1 MIRVDNDGVDNPI
14 AGSDAFKI
22 IFVGG
27 LPQAAGG
34 SGIECLR
41 VLGILANQLRS
52 AEHEGNTFVLA
63 PVLGAVHAVINTGAG
78 SGVDIFGIGRID
90 HDAHDVGIIDHAGF
104 NREPVFAAVG
114 SFPRQVV
121 GSGVNSVF
129 VARIES
135 DRVKIA
141 KIFVL
146 RWGDQGPVCA
156 VVSRAVNA
164 GQ

>member
-34 SGIECLR
+34 SGVECLE
-41 VLGILANQLRS
+41 VLGILANQLCS

-78 SGVDIFGIGRID
+78 SGVDIFRIGGID
-90 HDAHDVGIIDHAGF
+90 DDAHDVGIIDHAGF

-114 SFPRQVV
+114 GFPWQVV
-121 GSGVNSVF
+121 GSGINNVF
-129 VARIES
+129 VTGIES
-135 DRVKIA
+135 HGVKIA
-141 KIFVL
+141 KVFVF
-146 RWGDQGPVCA
+146 RWRNQSPVGA
-156 VVSRAVNA
+156 IVGRTIYT